1 MRRVACAVLVLIAV
15 SALAAAAAET
25 QKFGQPLT
33 GLAPTPLRDVLAQ
46 PKDGARVCLEG
57 SVANVCQNKG
67 CWLELKQAGQSVHVT
82 FEGYSF
88 FVPKDSKGLAVRLEG
103 KVSVQAPDPEHVEHM
118 RKEGA
123 GESAA
128 AKVSVVASGVE
139 LR

>member
-1 MRRVACAVLVLIAV
+1 MRRFVQATLALLAV
-15 SALAAAAAET
+15 SALTAAAGEV
-25 QKFGQPLT
+25 QSFGRPLT
-33 GLAPTPLRDVLAQ
+33 GLAPTSLRDVLAQ

-57 SVANVCQNKG
+57 SVAAVCRNKG
-67 CWLELKQAGQSVHVT
+67 CWLELKQADQSVHVT

-88 FVPKDSKGLAVRLEG
+88 FVPKDSQGRAVRLEG
-103 KVSVQAPDPEHVEHM
+103 KVSVQAPDPGQVEHM

-128 AKVSVVASGVE
+128 ARVSIVASGVE